1 MTTTMSRNASEYTNP
16 HESRGVGATL
26 RVWPRP
32 AARGRNVAAITAG
45 ESMFREGKQRVAQ
58 MLYRAA
64 TDLLAKGAMFVV
76 TIVAARR
83 LSRAD
88 FALFALASTLG
99 WLAAV
104 TADFGLQLH
113 LARAVAQAPHAAREL
128 LARWWPVR
136 VGTGAAA
143 LCVAI
148 AVLPFTGST
157 ASWASLLFLLAYAA
171 NGATEFLYYYFRGHE
186 RSDLESTLTLV
197 QRCAML
203 LLALAVLALAP
214 GAHGLAVAMLV
225 PAVLGLAAALLLAR
239 AMGDDESTAQIP
251 HAAQRQTFLQDIA
264 PIGLGIVLSAL
275 YFRIDVFL
283 LQQWSGDAAVGTY
296 NAMFRLVE
304 ALRLFP
310 AAVLAVALPA
320 LARAGDRRPLVAI
333 ATPMTLAA
341 IVAAAAGWLV
351 SPWLVHALY
360 GAAFAGGVPAL
371 RLLLL
376 SLPLMALN
384 YALTHQLI
392 GWHGHR
398 AYAAI
403 CAAALAA
410 NLFLNW
416 RWIPLLGMRGAAWST
431 LWTEVVLTLGCVFAL
446 RQAGVRTPAA
456 ASALPGTPLEA
467 ES

>member
-1 MTTTMSRNASEYTNP
+1 
-16 HESRGVGATL
+16 
-26 RVWPRP
+26 
-32 AARGRNVAAITAG
+32 
-45 ESMFREGKQRVAQ
+45 MFRDGKPGAAH

-64 TDLLAKGAMFVV
+64 TDLLAKSAMFLV
-76 TIVAARR
+76 TVAAARR

-99 WLAAV
+99 WLASVA
-104 TADFGLQLH
+104 ADFGLQLH
-113 LARAVAQAPHAAREL
+113 LVRAVAQTPHAARAL

-136 VGTGAAA
+136 AGTGAVA
-143 LCVAI
+143 LAVAI
-148 AVLPFTGST
+148 AIAALPLTGAT
-157 ASWASLLFLLAYAA
+157 TMWPSLFFLLAYAA

-186 RSDLESTLTLV
+186 RTDLESTLTLA

-203 LLALAVLALAP
+203 LLALAALAVAP
-214 GAHGLAVAMLV
+214 GTYWLSVAMLV
-225 PAVLGLAAALLLAR
+225 PALAGLAAALRLAR
-239 AMGDDESTAQIP
+239 GLGGDRQSTVRPFVPRGPAFV
-251 HAAQRQTFLQDIA
+251 RDVA
-264 PIGLGIVLSAL
+264 PIGVGILLSAL

-283 LQQWSGDAAVGTY
+283 LQQSSGEAVVGVY

-320 LARAGDRRPLVAI
+320 LARAGDRRPLVAL
-333 ATPMTLAA
+333 ATPMTVAA
-341 IVAAAAGWLV
+341 IAATAAGWRLA
-351 SPWLVHALY
+351 PWLVHALY
-360 GAAFAGGVPAL
+360 GAAFDEGVPTL

-398 AYAAI
+398 AYAGI

-410 NLFLNW
+410 NLVLNW
-416 RWIPLLGMRGAAWST
+416 RWIPLIGMRGAAWST
-431 LWTEVVLTLGCVFAL
+431 LWTEVVLTLGCVVAL
-446 RQAGVRTPAA
+446 RQTDVNASTSEGGMPGAA
-456 ASALPGTPLEA
+456 HEA

>member
-1 MTTTMSRNASEYTNP
+1 MSRVWRRPSPAD
-16 HESRGVGATL
+16 GGAT
-26 RVWPRP
+26 
-32 AARGRNVAAITAG
+32 AITAG
-45 ESMFREGKQRVAQ
+45 ESIFREGKLRLAQ
-58 MLYRAA
+58 MLYRAG
-64 TDLLAKGAMFVV
+64 TDLLARVAMFIV
-76 TIVAARR
+76 TVVAARR

-99 WLAAV
+99 WLGSVA
-104 TADFGLQLH
+104 ADFGLQLH
-113 LARAVAQAPHAAREL
+113 LARAVAQAPHSARAL

-136 VGTGAAA
+136 AGTGIAALVVAVVMLPLTGAA
-143 LCVAI
+143 V
-148 AVLPFTGST
+148 T
-157 ASWASLLFLLAYAA
+157 WASLLFLVAYAA
-171 NGATEFLYYYFRGHE
+171 NGATEFLFYFFRGHE
-186 RSDLESTLTLV
+186 RSDLESTLTLA

-203 LLALAVLALAP
+203 LLALGALTLAP
-214 GAHGLAVAMLV
+214 GVYWLSIAMLV
-225 PAVLGLAAALLLAR
+225 PAAVGLLAAVALAR
-239 AMGDDESTAQIP
+239 SLGREATV
-251 HAAQRQTFLQDIA
+251 AAPVIAPRSREFLSGIA
-264 PIGLGIVLSAL
+264 PIGLGILLSAL
-275 YFRIDVFL
+275 YFRIDIFL
-283 LQQWSGDAAVGTY
+283 LQRWSGDAAVGVY

-310 AAVLAVALPA
+310 AAVLAVALPM
-320 LARAGDRRPLVAI
+320 LARASDRRPLVAV

-341 IVAAAAGWLV
+341 VGAAALGWLIA
-351 SPWLVHALY
+351 PWLVRTLY

-410 NLFLNW
+410 NLVLNW
-416 RWIPLLGMRGAAWST
+416 QWIPSLGMRGAAWST
-431 LWTEVVLTLGCVFAL
+431 LWTEVVLTAGCLLAL
-446 RQAGVRTPAA
+446 RRADAGENATPAVIC
-456 ASALPGTPLEA
+456 SGPLEA